1 MDDLPFIPVIY
12 LHKMVVMMREEHI
25 DTDTILRECGI
36 SPALLARP
44 DTMLTA
50 RQAGTMMRKF
60 VGLSQDVYP
69 GVRFGKRLDLLT
81 HGLLGYVFYWKGDFK
96 ELITN
101 IVAFL
106 RVRFPLMT
114 FDVIHKPE
122 YFSLRIGCDSRIREM
137 EPFLTQAFIGSLYQL
152 GSLVTQ
158 NIEIS
163 CRRDLF
169 RDLKPLHTQLTPRIF
184 HSDDCNEVR
193 YYSAESPR
201 IETAASP
208 TTITAA
214 VIQQESAME
223 EHGFIIKL
231 RNLLFENI
239 GNHTSAEDIA
249 SRLGMSVR
257 TLRRR
262 LSNAGMNFNK
272 VRSDVRMQIALRYLT
287 TTSVSIERIADIV
300 GYSDQTTFTR
310 AFREWKGHT
319 PNEIR
324 QKRLNSLAPSP
335 QEG

>member
-25 DTDTILRECGI
+25 DTDSILRECGI
-36 SPALLARP
+36 SPALLNRP

-50 RQAGTMMRKF
+50 RQAGMMMRKYI
-60 VGLSQDVYP
+60 GLSPDSYP

-106 RVRFPLMT
+106 RVRFPLMS
-114 FDVIHKPE
+114 FEVIHTPE
-122 YFSLRIGCDSRIREM
+122 YFSLRIGCDSRLREM
-137 EPFLTQAFIGSLYQL
+137 EPFLVQSFLGSLYGL

-158 NIEIS
+158 NIAII

-169 RDLKPLHTQLTPRIF
+169 RDLKPLQALLTPRIS

-193 YYSAESPR
+193 YYAAESLNATSSALTPAT
-201 IETAASP
+201 ET
-208 TTITAA
+208 
-214 VIQQESAME
+214 QESAME

-231 RNLLFENI
+231 RNLLLENI
-239 GNHTSAEDIA
+239 SNHTSAEDIA
-249 SRLGMSVR
+249 SQLGMSVR

-262 LSNAGMNFNK
+262 LANAGMNFNK
-272 VRSDVRMQIALRYLT
+272 VRADVRMQTALRYLT
-287 TTSVSIERIADIV
+287 TTNVSIERIADIV

-324 QKRLNSLAPSP
+324 QQRLQSLVATLPTT
-335 QEG
+335 